1 MDIPSVYYNRNRER
15 LFRRHAACGQGRCNG
30 RNGNGAAGKSALTL
44 GQSAHERLREK
55 ILSGELPAGTRLQE
69 KTYADR
75 LGVSRTPVREAIASL
90 ISEGLVTRS
99 SGGVPTVTS
108 ISVTDYMEILHARRL
123 LECETARQAAS
134 VNSPAE
140 PLIALRK
147 RVEAFLAG
155 PRPNAQDH
163 VRLDD
168 DLHILIARIAGSRL
182 LTDLILNLRLKTRM
196 FDQGS
201 IPARFEPG
209 CREHIEIIDAI
220 LARDPGRAE
229 AAMRLHITNAR
240 EAIINHIHRL
250 F

>member
-1 MDIPSVYYNRNRER
+1 MMQPEKNV
-15 LFRRHAACGQGRCNG
+15 Q
-30 RNGNGAAGKSALTL
+30 TL
-44 GQSAHERLREK
+44 GQSAHERLREM

-75 LGVSRTPVREAIASL
+75 LGVSRTPVREAIAQL

-99 SGGVPTVTS
+99 SGGVPTVSS
-108 ISVTDYMEILHARRL
+108 ISVTDFMEILHARRL

-140 PLIALRK
+140 PLIILRK
-147 RVEAFLAG
+147 RVESFLAG

-168 DLHILIARIAGSRL
+168 DLHLLIARIAGSRL
-182 LTDLILNLRLKTRM
+182 LMDLIENLRRKTRM

-209 CREHIEIIDAI
+209 CHEHIEIIDAI
-220 LARDPGRAE
+220 LGRDPDRAE
-229 AAMRLHITNAR
+229 RAMRLHITNAR

>member
-1 MDIPSVYYNRNRER
+1 MK
-15 LFRRHAACGQGRCNG
+15 QGE
-30 RNGNGAAGKSALTL
+30 KITQTL
-44 GQSAHERLREK
+44 GQSAHERLREM
-55 ILSGELPAGTRLQE
+55 ILGGELPAGTRLQE

-75 LGVSRTPVREAIASL
+75 LGVSRTPVREAIALL

-99 SGGVPTVTS
+99 SGGVPTVNS
-108 ISVTDYMEILHARRL
+108 ISVTDFMEILHVRRL

-140 PLIALRK
+140 PLISLRK
-147 RVEAFLAG
+147 RVDAFLAG
-155 PRPNAQDH
+155 PRPTAAEH

-182 LTDLILNLRLKTRM
+182 LMELIQNLRLKTRM

-209 CREHIEIIDAI
+209 CHEHVEIIDAI
-220 LARDPGRAE
+220 LAREPERAE
-229 AAMRLHITNAR
+229 MAMRVHITNAR

>member
-1 MDIPSVYYNRNRER
+1 
-15 LFRRHAACGQGRCNG
+15 
-30 RNGNGAAGKSALTL
+30 
-44 GQSAHERLREK
+44 
-55 ILSGELPAGTRLQE
+55 
-69 KTYADR
+69 
-75 LGVSRTPVREAIASL
+75 
-90 ISEGLVTRS
+90 VTRS